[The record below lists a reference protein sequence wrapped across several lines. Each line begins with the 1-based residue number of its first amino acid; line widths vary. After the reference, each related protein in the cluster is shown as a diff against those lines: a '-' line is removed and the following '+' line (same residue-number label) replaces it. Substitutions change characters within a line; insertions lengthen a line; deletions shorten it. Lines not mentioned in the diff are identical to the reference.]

1 MFKRLCWCRKLIS
14 YVCDS
19 FTFKVC
25 FKELGFY
32 YLYEKISASN
42 NVILKML
49 DGRECVNITNVN
61 MCGSLVRNLI

>member
-1 MFKRLCWCRKLIS
+1 MYKRLCWCRKLIS

-32 YLYEKISASN
+32 YLLYEKISASN
-42 NVILKML
+42 NVILK
-49 DGRECVNITNVN
+49 NVRWEGV
-61 MCGSLVRNLI
+61 CEYYKC